1 MRQWVWP
8 QWWYLLVPSTEKQAN
23 GKEMSKKLTA
33 TNLPEFADLLAS
45 RDSHLAKILAA
56 YGPPPLWK
64 RPARFDTMVRIVL
77 EQQVSLG
84 SAKATFDRLKTL
96 LEGKVIAKNFVSLDD
111 DQLRGIG
118 FSRQKT
124 RYCRLLGEAIVS
136 RRFSVAG
143 LEKLADDQVREKITA
158 LVGFG
163 DWSADIYMM
172 MALGRLDV
180 LPIGDLGL
188 VVGIAESTGLRF
200 DDKAEIVAYA
210 ERWRPYRSV
219 GTMMIWQN
227 YLQRRGRGAGV

>member
-1 MRQWVWP
+1 
-8 QWWYLLVPSTEKQAN
+8 
-23 GKEMSKKLTA
+23 MSKKLTA
-33 TNLPEFADLLAS
+33 TNLPEFAELLAS
-45 RDSHLAKILAA
+45 RDRHLAKILIAH
-56 YGPPPLWK
+56 GPPPLWK

-84 SAKATFDRLKTL
+84 SAKATFERLKTL
-96 LEGKVIAKNFVSLDD
+96 LARKVIARQFITLSD

-124 RYCRLLGEAIVS
+124 RYCRLLAEAIMS
-136 RRFSVAG
+136 RQFSVAG
-143 LEKLADDQVREKITA
+143 LGKLPDDQVREKITA

-172 MALGRLDV
+172 MALGRPDV

-188 VVGIAESTGLRF
+188 VVGIAESTELRF
-200 DDKAEIVAYA
+200 KDKSEIVTYA

-219 GTMMIWQN
+219 GTMMIWQD